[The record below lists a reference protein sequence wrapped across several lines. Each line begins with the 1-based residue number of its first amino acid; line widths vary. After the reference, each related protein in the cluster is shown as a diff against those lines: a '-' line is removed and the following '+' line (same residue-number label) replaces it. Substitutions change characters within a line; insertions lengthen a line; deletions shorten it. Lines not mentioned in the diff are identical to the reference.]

1 MSNWSLLLRRLAIA
15 TAALVLA
22 FRPQPAPAADQFT
35 PAQRAEIVRILR
47 EALKN
52 DPTILRDAIAAV
64 TTSEARNAIESH
76 RAALVTPEDP
86 VAGNKTGRVTIIE
99 FYDTR
104 CPYCR
109 AMEPAMTQL
118 LAEHHEVRLIYKD
131 LPVLGPASVLAAR
144 ALLAAQKQ
152 DGYERLRTA
161 LMRMPQD
168 YTQDQIMAEARK
180 LGLDTTRLYQDMN
193 DPAIKARLDAN
204 VRLAQDLNIDGT
216 PALIIGDRLVPGAME
231 LAELEKAVAA
241 AQR

>member
-1 MSNWSLLLRRLAIA
+1 MSNCSLRLCRLAIA

-22 FRPQPAPAADQFT
+22 SLPQPAPAADQFT
-35 PAQRAEIVRILR
+35 PTQRAEFVHILR

-52 DPTILRDAIAAV
+52 DPSILRDAIEAV
-64 TTSEARNAIESH
+64 KTSEARNAIETH
-76 RAALVTPEDP
+76 RAALVRPEDP

-109 AMEPAMTQL
+109 AMEPVMAEL

-161 LMRMPQD
+161 LMRMQQD

-180 LGLDTTRLYQDMN
+180 LGLDTARLYQDMN

-216 PALIIGDRLVPGAME
+216 PALIIGDQLVPGAME
-231 LAELEKAVAA
+231 LADLEKAVAA